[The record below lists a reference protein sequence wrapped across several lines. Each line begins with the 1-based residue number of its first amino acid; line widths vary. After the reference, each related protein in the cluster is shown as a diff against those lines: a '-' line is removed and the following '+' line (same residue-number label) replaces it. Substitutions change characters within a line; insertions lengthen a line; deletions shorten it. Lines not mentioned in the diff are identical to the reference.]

1 MLDFKQFIILN
12 EADPPAGGPPGSGG
26 PPGGG
31 LGGPPGGGL
40 GGPPANSAP
49 PILKNLNAWDAVSN
63 FLDKN
68 FSKKL
73 DDSNSKLKEKKQEK
87 SFLMK

>member
-12 EADPPAGGPPGSGG
+12 EADPPPVGPPGSGG

-31 LGGPPGGGL
+31 LGGPP
-40 GGPPANSAP
+40 ANSAL
-49 PILKNLNAWDAVSN
+49 PILKNLNAWDALSN

-73 DDSNSKLKEKKQEK
+73 DDSNSKLKEKTQEK